1 MWDGTMLRLFATY
14 TIVEV
19 VEHSQDLELLVNA
32 DDWQTC
38 CGSSLADIFLMLTP
52 IFQIP
57 NPNLSAAQPCASE
70 AQPYPETR
78 ASVAQPHQS
87 PLLAE
92 SADSADSADMY
103 IVLGMLNL
111 VLRMLNPV
119 VRMLNP
125 VLWILNPVLSGVNG
139 RFLRP
144 LGIPW
149 GRSGRY
155 FALFL
160 GVLCFGFLPYI
171 HTYIL
176 IPPGSEVAD
185 FSFHLHT

>member
-125 VLWILNPVLSGVNG
+125 VLWILNPVLSGVKWQISSSTG
-139 RFLRP
+139 DP
-144 LGIPW
+144 LGEKWQIFCAFP
-149 GRSGRY
+149 GC
-155 FALFL
+155 F
-160 GVLCFGFLPYI
+160 VLRVSSLHTHI
-171 HTYIL
+171 HTY
-176 IPPGSEVAD
+176 SSWE
-185 FSFHLHT
+185 